1 MESDRKQMMDA
12 SPTTP
17 VVKASDSIHPDLVW
31 GSSPV
36 MQEIRLKVHNLAQS
50 DCPILIGGETGTGK
64 GMVARAIHASS
75 PRKSRPFVHVDC
87 AALAPSMIE
96 SELYGHERGAFTGA
110 MNRRVG
116 RFELAEQG
124 TVFLDEIAELPMEL
138 QVKLLRVLQD
148 RCFERVGGIR
158 TVRLGARIVAAT
170 NRALWNEVQE
180 NRFRSD
186 LYYRIAVV
194 GVELPPLRDR
204 PQDIPDLVEEARRSI
219 SVRQGRVIRP
229 PRAEALAR
237 LARYS
242 WPGNVREL
250 FNLVEHIAACWP
262 DRPFDASL
270 VEKVLE
276 PISRIHLPSQVRE
289 GKTTQSDLEDVLR
302 DCGGN
307 VSQASRRL
315 GMARTTLRRRL
326 GRVNDSPS

>member
-1 MESDRKQMMDA
+1 MKFFFLGVCA
-12 SPTTP
+12 SA
-17 VVKASDSIHPDLVW
+17 K
-31 GSSPV
+31 
-36 MQEIRLKVHNLAQS
+36 
-50 DCPILIGGETGTGK
+50 
-64 GMVARAIHASS
+64 
-75 PRKSRPFVHVDC
+75 
-87 AALAPSMIE
+87 
-96 SELYGHERGAFTGA
+96 
-110 MNRRVG
+110 
-116 RFELAEQG
+116 
-124 TVFLDEIAELPMEL
+124 
-138 QVKLLRVLQD
+138 
-148 RCFERVGGIR
+148 
-158 TVRLGARIVAAT
+158 
-170 NRALWNEVQE
+170 
-180 NRFRSD
+180 
-186 LYYRIAVV
+186 
-194 GVELPPLRDR
+194 
-204 PQDIPDLVEEARRSI
+204 ARRSI